1 MSSCGVTN
9 VKMPI
14 CISSNTSPA
23 MDLTRLS
30 SCQEWKVLQSDASTK
45 HHEDSQSAEKW
56 QSFLVFNDSH
66 VQIVSK
72 AQCGHFVRHLD
83 TAFHWDLC
91 NEPWQTEWWN
101 RFGAWLAKRKMT
113 LDTSYAILGCSL
125 CSWVL
130 WKKWKAASL
139 GSLKGH
145 CTTVHFSN
153 ALGARMTVPHE
164 CRYFHPLD
172 AEANSH
178 VAEDLHGEVAQ
189 GAVPNLCK
197 VATDATEQTVEHF
210 GTASICSIMFQSSL
224 HLGHHGPLECQK
236 DQHGPSLVTFGL
248 VFSALKWFTQWHMQQ
263 ASYIHQVTCHIPPS
277 RCPLECLHSCNETR
291 RNGTQ
296 FYANGNYHMISDIT
310 WCVSRLDCELAQEN
324 CLHHHLPVRSIGE
337 VAVHQLK
344 KLQLIARHKCS
355 VHCTCSPHPT
365 AVTRMQYRS

>member
-189 GAVPNLCK
+189 GAVPTCARSQQMQQNKQWNILELLQYVQLCFNLLYILDIMDLWNVKRTNMDQVWSPLALSFLHWNGLHSDTCSK
-197 VATDATEQTVEHF
+197 LATSTK
-210 GTASICSIMFQSSL
+210 SR
-224 HLGHHGPLECQK
+224 
-236 DQHGPSLVTFGL
+236 VTFLRVAVLWNAFIAATKLDEMGPN
-248 VFSALKWFTQWHMQQ
+248 FMQM
-263 ASYIHQVTCHIPPS
+263 AT
-277 RCPLECLHSCNETR
+277 
-291 RNGTQ
+291 
-296 FYANGNYHMISDIT
+296 IT
-310 WCVSRLDCELAQEN
+310 WYLISHDA
-324 CLHHHLPVRSIGE
+324 CLVLT
-337 VAVHQLK
+337 ANLLK
-344 KLQLIARHKCS
+344 KIAFIIIFQCEALAK
-355 VHCTCSPHPT
+355 
-365 AVTRMQYRS
+365 